1 MTQNAIIFI
10 LFVIAIVL
18 VTVVVMLAISR
29 TQEKNMRKSLAL
41 TLANQ
46 GNARSRYELWA
57 DDPAHVLQF
66 DFLLN
71 GVALSHGTAAPPQP
85 GGQNLLTSPAIQT
98 PTRTNGSSGSSGSSV
113 SQAASKASGAAQSAN
128 GFANFIGEILDTLGN
143 ILPGSAGQS
152 FLNMSENIRRSQ
164 ASVQR
169 VQRVEQRAE
178 GVGEQFQ
185 GYATKVQGTTAS
197 TRSLTVSST
206 ASSSPAASGAMNYQP
221 VTPSHPLTPYVE
233 PGSQV
238 ELGLRVL
245 PLMRLKEDRVA
256 FTISSRSLE
265 DPDAKPDTQSGTVN
279 FPGMTGIRYYL
290 PYIIVGG
297 VALLLIL
304 LLASATHVLG

>member
-10 LFVIAIVL
+10 LFVIAVVL
-18 VTVVVMLAISR
+18 VAVVVMLAISR
-29 TQEKNMRKSLAL
+29 TQEKNMRRSLAL

-66 DFLLN
+66 DFLLD
-71 GVALSHGTAAPPQP
+71 GVSLSHSAAASAQP
-85 GGQNLLTSPAIQT
+85 AGQNLLTT
-98 PTRTNGSSGSSGSSV
+98 PPIRPQARANGSSGPSV
-113 SQAASKASGAAQSAN
+113 TQAAAKASGAAQSAN

-152 FLNMSENIRRSQ
+152 ILNVGANIRRGQ

-185 GYATKVQGTTAS
+185 GYAARVQGATAS
-197 TRSLTVSST
+197 TRSPAANSVSSAPT
-206 ASSSPAASGAMNYQP
+206 ASGAMADVP
-221 VTPSHPLTPYVE
+221 VTPAHPQTPYVE

-238 ELGLRVL
+238 ELGLRVA
-245 PLMRLKEDRVA
+245 PLMRLKEDRVV

-265 DPDAKPDTQSGTVN
+265 EPGAQPVTQPGTVN
-279 FPGMTGIRYYL
+279 FPGMTGIRFYL

-304 LLASATHVLG
+304 LLMFATHVLG